1 MPSAQLMTKIKT
13 KSSRWWSLFQNSA
26 KLPFILALKNNA
38 HLCHQST
45 EHVHP
50 LKGLF
55 SNQTIVGIK
64 PKRIFLHNTGY
75 LPGNQLISQ
84 LSLAAQKPRDRCSGC
99 SVMETLDQDPSGV
112 ERTTA
117 SPPATTGTGSSRGI
131 RSVTQQPGWVG
142 SCTQTTSLPA
152 VAFFSLQARP
162 KGNSPQSQ
170 TWVTD
175 LGMEENWGS
184 HHKSETTRP
193 LNNDNNNSS
202 HNSKSTTMPSADG
215 KVTDRKIWL
224 HVIQRKSLRVIKI
237 LDSATLRL
245 GSSSKKII
253 NVFGQRVSY
262 KDIHHRV
269 VKNVKNRNRG
279 TQH

>member
-1 MPSAQLMTKIKT
+1 MLTAQLKTKIKT

-26 KLPFILALKNNA
+26 KSPFILALKNNA

-45 EHVHP
+45 EHFHP

-64 PKRIFLHNTGY
+64 PKRIFIHNTGY

-99 SVMETLDQDPSGV
+99 SGMATLAQDPSSM

-117 SPPATTGTGSSRGI
+117 SPPATTGTGCSRRI
-131 RSVTQQPGWVG
+131 RSVT
-142 SCTQTTSLPA
+142 SSLAEQEAAHRAHLYPLWY
-152 VAFFSLQARP
+152 FSPFRHWP
-162 KGNSPQSQ
+162 KGYSPQSQ

-175 LGMEENWGS
+175 VGMEENGGS

-193 LNNDNNNSS
+193 LNNDNNSS

-224 HVIQRKSLRVIKI
+224 HVIKRKSLSHQNPG
-237 LDSATLRL
+237 LSNSASGKLFRE
-245 GSSSKKII
+245 
-253 NVFGQRVSY
+253 NY
-262 KDIHHRV
+262 
-269 VKNVKNRNRG
+269 
-279 TQH
+279 

>member
-1 MPSAQLMTKIKT
+1 
-13 KSSRWWSLFQNSA
+13 
-26 KLPFILALKNNA
+26 
-38 HLCHQST
+38 
-45 EHVHP
+45 
-50 LKGLF
+50 
-55 SNQTIVGIK
+55 
-64 PKRIFLHNTGY
+64 
-75 LPGNQLISQ
+75 
-84 LSLAAQKPRDRCSGC
+84 
-99 SVMETLDQDPSGV
+99 METLAQDPSGM

-117 SPPATTGTGSSRGI
+117 SSPTTTGTGCSRRI

-152 VAFFSLQARP
+152 VAFFSLQALP
-162 KGNSPQSQ
+162 KGNSPQIQ

-193 LNNDNNNSS
+193 LSNVNSS

-215 KVTDRKIWL
+215 KVTNRKIWL
-224 HVIQRKSLRVIKI
+224 HVIQRKRLRVIKI

-245 GSSSKKII
+245 GSSSRKII

-262 KDIHHRV
+262 KDVHHRV
-269 VKNVKNRNRG
+269 VKKCEKPKQLRYPRLRK
-279 TQH
+279 